1 MQEFYWSQGI
11 STLLHCY
18 IYKIEYFFLRW
29 GIQGA
34 SLHSFIFH
42 TQHLQEDTFLFALHI
57 IQQNGKKG
65 EEENKTNMDKK
76 TEQRT
81 ATILAPLSKPSHVR
95 PSGRLTSLC
104 IHRENNYTSSRLYSL
119 M

>member
-57 IQQNGKKG
+57 IHQNGKKG
-65 EEENKTNMDKK
+65 KEQNKTNMDKK
-76 TEQRT
+76 NRT
-81 ATILAPLSKPSHVR
+81 KNSNNLSSPFKAFSCEAFVR
-95 PSGRLTSLC
+95 PVLC
-104 IHRENNYTSSRLYSL
+104 IHRENNYTSSRLHPL
-119 M
+119 I